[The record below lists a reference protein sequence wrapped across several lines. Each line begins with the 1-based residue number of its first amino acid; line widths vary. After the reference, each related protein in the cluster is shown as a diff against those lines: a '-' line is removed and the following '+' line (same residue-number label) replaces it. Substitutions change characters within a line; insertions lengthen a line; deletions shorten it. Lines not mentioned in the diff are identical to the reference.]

1 MPNFV
6 ILFHCFVDAMK
17 LTFCSQLF
25 LAYFCISA
33 VKCQSILY
41 TITPYSLDINNGLF
55 VFDLYNAS
63 ETAGVVSLEFNL
75 DRVVISNCPDTC
87 ETGVKQNYHLSY
99 EILSYNTTN
108 QSGIGETVS
117 VSFLEQ
123 DQVALALHEYI
134 GLNNEV
140 YIRFENGFV
149 VNRDVYLLPSGW
161 NSVFYYPYNFNTS
174 LSDFNTTCTEDNL
187 LLFKMEWI
195 TNSPIKPSA
204 YEVSLIV
211 YGLILDDESPHN
223 KIVTLNWITQG
234 VVLERYLDFEDT
246 RFVDLS
252 LFYRVSLTPLP
263 MHNAFESSEDS
274 GSINLVDPETF
285 DIPEVE
291 FGDGVIV
298 VNIPFRPGFGICS
311 LPIRDNLYCTDLA
324 DPNDCI
330 FRDYTMTIFMTFLGY
345 NGTYNDHSTVFTFR
359 YEESEHK
366 LFGFGIFPLSEDIMS
381 DTTLVI
387 DSFDTSVFYFFSGAE
402 YLARYSRGLAVNY
415 SSNGLA
421 VNYTYEHLITV
432 NEVDGY
438 TIIAEPFCTNGGYI
452 DNNLIRV
459 KVNQINFGIPL
470 CSGVGYLTISAVGNV
485 SDYIDS
491 QMITRSFLIS
501 ELDSQ
506 GYLIA
511 PLLQYRYNTWLPFNI
526 PGARDP
532 GDGSQSHREIV
543 HLRIGQYCES
553 DASYTVFNTSI
564 TLPFIAPSSD
574 SAVVTGE
581 GNEDV
586 IVVVLKG
593 HGFCYDQKDGYAYYY
608 YYFYNYS
615 YYSYS
620 GLTNPHDTW
629 NVLELT
635 QEFQLSDS
643 PHTIYGDCMYEGS
656 FDGDILYTCSN
667 FSEALLSPVYTGKLI
682 VSHSSLLVDVVLDG
696 FEVKVVSTS
705 RTIPEFELPYGLDHG
720 DREVPRGTNV
730 CGDEIA
736 LTMSIPV
743 GESIQRSVY
752 VSSNGV
758 ISFGVCAAGILPTGF
773 PDNNLAIPILAPFWT
788 QHDHREFGNIFY
800 RYVEDG
806 YDLWNVTSKFILVYN
821 VLKYL

>member
-1 MPNFV
+1 MCVHFQSRGIHVLYIMCRYKTTCMPNFV
-6 ILFHCFVDAMK
+6 ILFHCFVDVMN
-17 LTFCSQLF
+17 LTFCFQLF

-41 TITPYSLDINNGLF
+41 TITPYALDINYREL

-75 DRVVISNCPDTC
+75 DRVAISNCPDTC

-108 QSGIGETVS
+108 QNGIGETVS

-161 NSVFYYPYNFNTS
+161 NHVIYYPYKFNTYIS
-174 LSDFNTTCTEDNL
+174 NFNTTCTEENL

-204 YEVSLIV
+204 YDVSLIIP
-211 YGLILDDESPHN
+211 GLILDDESSYN
-223 KIVTLNWITQG
+223 GNVTFNWTTQG
-234 VVLERYLDFEDT
+234 VILERYLDFEDT
-246 RFVDLS
+246 RFVDQS
-252 LFYRVSLTPLP
+252 LRYVVFLTPLP

-324 DPNDCI
+324 DSFDCI
-330 FRDYTMTIFMTFLGY
+330 FRDNSMTTLLTFTSY
-345 NGTYNDHSTVFTFR
+345 NGTYNDHTTVFTFR
-359 YEESEHK
+359 YKESEHK
-366 LFGFGIFPLSEDIMS
+366 LFGIGIFPLSGDIMN
-381 DTTLVI
+381 DTTLVLN
-387 DSFDTSVFYFFSGAE
+387 YFNTTAF
-402 YLARYSRGLAVNY
+402 Y
-415 SSNGLA
+415 SSYDTTTYFSGLA

-438 TIIAEPFCTNGGYI
+438 PIIAEPFCTNFELV
-452 DNNLIRV
+452 DSNLIRV
-459 KVNQINFGIPL
+459 KVNQINFGTPL

-485 SDYIDS
+485 SGYIDP
-491 QMITRSFLIS
+491 QITTRSFLIS

-506 GYLIA
+506 DYLIA
-511 PLLQYRYNTWLPFNI
+511 PLLLYIYNRWISFNTYGQI
-526 PGARDP
+526 EI
-532 GDGSQSHREIV
+532 GSQSHREIV

-593 HGFCYDQKDGYAYYY
+593 HGFCFDQKDAYA
-608 YYFYNYS
+608 N

-620 GLTNPHDTW
+620 GLTKPNETW

-643 PHTIYGDCMYEGS
+643 PDTIYGDCMYEGS

-773 PDNNLAIPILAPFWT
+773 PDNNLDIPILAPFWT

>member
-6 ILFHCFVDAMK
+6 FLFHCFVDVMK
-17 LTFCSQLF
+17 LTFCFQLF
-25 LAYFCISA
+25 LAYLCISA

-41 TITPYSLDINNGLF
+41 TITPFALDINYREL
-55 VFDLYNAS
+55 VFYLYNAS

-75 DRVVISNCPDTC
+75 DRVAISNCPDTC

-108 QSGIGETVS
+108 QNGIGETVS

-161 NSVFYYPYNFNTS
+161 NSVFYYPYDFNTS
-174 LSDFNTTCTEDNL
+174 ISDFNVTCTEENL

-204 YEVSLIV
+204 YDVSLIV
-211 YGLILDDESPHN
+211 HGLILVLVNESSYYGN
-223 KIVTLNWITQG
+223 ITFNWTTQG

-246 RFVDLS
+246 RFVGQFL
-252 LFYRVSLTPLP
+252 YYEISLTPLP
-263 MHNAFESSEDS
+263 MLNVS
-274 GSINLVDPETF
+274 GSSVAYGVINLVNHETF
-285 DIPEVE
+285 DIPEFE

-311 LPIRDNLYCTDLA
+311 PPIRDNLYCTDLS
-324 DPNDCI
+324 DPIDCI
-330 FRDYTMTIFMTFLGY
+330 FRDYTMTTLITFTSY

-359 YEESEHK
+359 YEELEHK
-366 LFGFGIFPLSEDIMS
+366 LFGVGIFPLSGNIMN

-387 DSFDTSVFYFFSGAE
+387 DSFETAVFYPNPE
-402 YLARYSRGLAVNY
+402 YLVRFTSTY
-415 SSNGLA
+415 SSGLA

-438 TIIAEPFCTNGGYI
+438 TIIAEPFCTNGEYT

-459 KVNQINFGIPL
+459 KASQINFGTPL

-485 SDYIDS
+485 SGYIDS
-491 QMITRSFLIS
+491 QITTRSFLIS

-511 PLLQYRYNTWLPFNI
+511 PLLQYRYNTWIPFYNQ
-526 PGARDP
+526 GEE
-532 GDGSQSHREIV
+532 GYEYGSQSQREIV

-593 HGFCYDQKDGYAYYY
+593 HGFCFDQKDVSNYYY
-608 YYFYNYS
+608 YYYYS
-615 YYSYS
+615 SYS
-620 GLTNPHDTW
+620 GLTEPSETW

-643 PHTIYGDCMYEGS
+643 PDTIYGDCVYEGS

-667 FSEALLSPVYTGKLI
+667 FSEALLSPVYIGKLI